1 VVDET
6 AASDG
11 AAAER
16 GAPEGVPTG
25 SGGTSSPATGGS
37 VAGAPAPLATQRGP
51 VVLLPRATQR
61 PVPTRRRRDR
71 RGRGMRGTLFPPDVP
86 AYSTRGERFDD
97 LVLDAVEHLDLRW
110 SDELAGVEFAVED
123 VPPVG
128 VSDEEVPLAL
138 FQPATGRGRSATP
151 RRIVVYRRP
160 LEARAVDTED
170 LAELVLDA
178 IIHEVAD
185 MLGVDPAVIDPEGHG
200 WGDEE

>member
-1 VVDET
+1 MHL
-6 AASDG
+6 
-11 AAAER
+11 
-16 GAPEGVPTG
+16 
-25 SGGTSSPATGGS
+25 PA
-37 VAGAPAPLATQRGP
+37 
-51 VVLLPRATQR
+51 ATQR
-61 PVPTRRRRDR
+61 PIAARRRRDR

-86 AYSTRGERFDD
+86 AYSTRSERFDD

-110 SDELAGVEFAVED
+110 SDQLAGVEFAVED

-128 VSDEEVPLAL
+128 TTDDAVPLAAY
-138 FQPATGRGRSATP
+138 QAATGRGRSATP
-151 RRIVVYRRP
+151 RRIVIYRRP

-200 WGDEE
+200 WDDEED

>member
-1 VVDET
+1 VVDESHASST
-6 AASDG
+6 PARQPVAAAPEQAG
-11 AAAER
+11 AAGQAR
-16 GAPEGVPTG
+16 PAHLPT
-25 SGGTSSPATGGS
+25 
-37 VAGAPAPLATQRGP
+37 
-51 VVLLPRATQR
+51 ATQR
-61 PVPTRRRRDR
+61 PIPARRRRDR

-110 SDELAGVEFAVED
+110 SDQLAGVEFAVED
-123 VPPVG
+123 VPPISVT
-128 VSDEEVPLAL
+128 DDIVPLASY
-138 FQPATGRGRSATP
+138 QPPTGRGRSATP

-160 LEARAVDTED
+160 LEARAVDTEE

-200 WGDEE
+200 WDDED